1 MKIFIFF
8 IIIPLLFISCTL
20 KEVTNHHGVYFLD
33 KKEKKLTINKSNIND
48 TIAILGPPVIKN
60 SFDGDFYL
68 YIERKSTSSKLR
80 KLGKRVPLSNNALL
94 LEFNKRGILVNKK
107 FVDINEMN
115 ELKFDETI
123 TATNISKNKFLYNLL
138 SGLIQKINDPLGKKR
153 AKANQQ

>member
-1 MKIFIFF
+1 MKIFIFL
-8 IIIPLLFISCTL
+8 IIIPLFFVSCTL
-20 KEVTNHHGVYFLD
+20 KEVTDHHGVYFLD

-48 TIAILGPPVIKN
+48 TISILGPPVIKN

-80 KLGKRVPLSNNALL
+80 KLGKRKLISNNVLL

-123 TATNISKNKFLYNLL
+123 TATNTSKNKFLYNLL

>member
-1 MKIFIFF
+1 MVIFI
-8 IIIPLLFISCTL
+8 
-20 KEVTNHHGVYFLD
+20 
-33 KKEKKLTINKSNIND
+33 
-48 TIAILGPPVIKN
+48 
-60 SFDGDFYL
+60 

-123 TATNISKNKFLYNLL
+123 TATNTSKNKFLYNLL

>member
-1 MKIFIFF
+1 MKIFIFL
-8 IIIPLLFISCTL
+8 IIIPLLFVSCTL
-20 KEVTNHHGVYFLD
+20 KEVTDHHGVYFLD

-94 LEFNKRGILVNKK
+94 LEFNKRGILINKK
-107 FVDINEMN
+107 FVDIDQMN
-115 ELKFDETI
+115 KLEFDKTMTEK
-123 TATNISKNKFLYNLL
+123 NNSKNKFLYNLL

-153 AKANQQ
+153 AKVNQQ